1 MSSVP
6 DRNPHNVVLTQQAA
20 QALRKEFIG
29 WQCRLRQLTARQGGG
44 RPTPGMQPR
53 LLSPDGEEISP
64 RITVLLNELEPGH
77 SISQYKFQYQRT
89 QDPVDRYDKIL
100 ETLSGSYFQ
109 QPGNFTDVLTALF
122 GPGSGIVARLLN
134 LGRCVLEFEQFTQA
148 YRLVCAVREL
158 AETQPLH
165 QATYW
170 HNRMFNPNMPDGIR
184 ILAFTPDWKHSEDS
198 RVED

>member
-1 MSSVP
+1 
-6 DRNPHNVVLTQQAA
+6 
-20 QALRKEFIG
+20 
-29 WQCRLRQLTARQGGG
+29 
-44 RPTPGMQPR
+44 MQPR
-53 LLSPDGEEISP
+53 LLSPDGEEIAP
-64 RITVLLNELEPGH
+64 RITVLLNELEPDH
-77 SISQYKFQYQRT
+77 SISQFKFQYQRT

-109 QPGNFTDVLTALF
+109 QPADFTDVLTALF
-122 GPGSGIVARLLN
+122 GPGSAVVARLLN

-158 AETQPLH
+158 AEAQPLH

-184 ILAFTPDWKHSEDS
+184 ILAFTPDWKHSEDY